1 MEAEFP
7 AESEY
12 NNQNVFLHEL
22 CLLEW
27 LKDEYP
33 KSPKTAKI
41 ANFQM
46 EKSRKVQGKIFSF
59 FFIEAEFTTQAEH
72 NSQNMP
78 KCLVF
83 LQHEEE
89 RDRLKSHSF
98 FPSLDFIDS

>member
-1 MEAEFP
+1 MNFVCWSDWKTSTP
-7 AESEY
+7 
-12 NNQNVFLHEL
+12 NPPKPQ
-22 CLLEW
+22 
-27 LKDEYP
+27 
-33 KSPKTAKI
+33 KSPIFKRK
-41 ANFQM
+41 NL
-46 EKSRKVQGKIFSF
+46 EKSKVKFFLF